1 MTAPVKCNVTST
13 VTQQDPQKETTKDFY
28 KTCNLPPRWDR
39 PYWFTGYGCQQV
51 PLPHPFYRSTYMD
64 YGW

>member
-39 PYWFTGYGCQQV
+39 PCEYLIIIIINY
-51 PLPHPFYRSTYMD
+51 S
-64 YGW
+64 